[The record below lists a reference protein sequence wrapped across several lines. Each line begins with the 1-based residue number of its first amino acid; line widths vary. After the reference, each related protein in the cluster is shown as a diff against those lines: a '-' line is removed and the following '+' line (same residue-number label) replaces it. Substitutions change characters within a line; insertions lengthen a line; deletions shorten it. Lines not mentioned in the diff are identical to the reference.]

1 MKQLLL
7 ALGLIS
13 SLCPTLN
20 FAAEAPPAAA
30 ATTPTASP
38 AASPADGTP
47 AAPPAP
53 AAAAAT
59 AAPAT
64 SAAAAKAQS
73 KSAAPG
79 APATPAAA
87 PQVLVV
93 TSLGNFTLEL
103 NAERAPLTVAHF
115 LKYVDQGQYSGT
127 LFHRVIANFVIQG
140 GGFDGNYKPKPAP
153 AKVVN
158 ESGNGLTNQRGTV
171 GMARSQDPHGSDAQF
186 YVNLYDNEALDPNKT
201 RWGYAVFG
209 KVVQGMEVVDKIG
222 NVATG
227 ARGPF
232 KEDAPLKPVLIERIE
247 RVASP

>member
-7 ALGLIS
+7 ALGLMS

-30 ATTPTASP
+30 ATPG
-38 AASPADGTP
+38 ASPADGTP
-47 AAPPAP
+47 AAPAAPP
-53 AAAAAT
+53 AAAAP

-64 SAAAAKAQS
+64 PTAAAKAQS
-73 KSAAPG
+73 KTTAPG
-79 APATPAAA
+79 ASATPAAA

-115 LKYVDQGQYSGT
+115 LKYVDQGQYTGT
-127 LFHRVIANFVIQG
+127 IFHRVIANFVIQG
-140 GGFDGNYKPKPAP
+140 GGFDSNYKLKPAP
-153 AKVVN
+153 SKVVN

-171 GMARSQDPHGSDAQF
+171 GMARSQDPHSSDAQF

-201 RWGYAVFG
+201 RWGYAVFA
-209 KVVQGMEVVDKIG
+209 KVVQGMDVVDHIG

-232 KEDAPLKPVLIERIE
+232 KEDAPLKPVVIERIE